1 MLKFIL
7 HDELIVYKKQFEL
20 RQLFLLAAATS
31 VAVLCIAFFM
41 GWLGLHYCDL
51 DASLFFS

>member
-1 MLKFIL
+1 MLKFIR